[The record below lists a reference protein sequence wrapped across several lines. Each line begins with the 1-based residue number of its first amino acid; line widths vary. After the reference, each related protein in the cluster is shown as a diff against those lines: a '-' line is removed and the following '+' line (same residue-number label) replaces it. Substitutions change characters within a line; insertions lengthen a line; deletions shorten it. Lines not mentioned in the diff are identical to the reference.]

1 MTRAALGALAR
12 RLAGRVRFDV
22 PLSAC
27 TTYRIGGP
35 AAAVVEPASAADVAA
50 TLAVARDTG
59 TRWLA
64 LGLGS
69 NVLPTDRGFDGVV
82 LRVVKG
88 LDRVESGVGGDP
100 GRWRVGAGL
109 PTPLLAK
116 RTANAGF
123 AGVQRLI
130 GVPGAVGGGVCM
142 NAGAHGQEFRQVTR
156 RVQLVDAASAEAGWL
171 DAASLPWAYRS
182 SGIANAVVIAV
193 ELELTPG
200 EPDALAADIA
210 HHFRWRKEGT
220 PFDEA
225 CCGSVFRN
233 PGTGRPPAFPASPDR
248 TVTGRAGAA
257 GARWEVGSPLPTAG
271 RLIDACGLK
280 GFRIGGAEVS
290 RKHANYIV
298 NVGDA
303 TAADV
308 LAVIEAVRARV
319 LSESGVALELEVKI
333 VE

>member
-1 MTRAALGALAR
+1 MTATALGALAKR
-12 RLAGRVRFDV
+12 IRGRVRFDV
-22 PLSAC
+22 PLSTC

-35 AAAVVEPASAADVAA
+35 AAAVVEPATVGDVAA
-50 TLAVARDTG
+50 TLAFARESG

-69 NVLPTDRGFDGVV
+69 NVLVADRGFDGVV

-88 LDRVESGVGGDP
+88 LDAVETGIDGDP
-100 GRWRVGAGL
+100 ARWRVGAGL
-109 PTPLLAK
+109 PTPLLAR
-116 RTANAGF
+116 RTAQAGLS
-123 AGVQRLI
+123 GVHRLV
-130 GVPGAVGGGVCM
+130 GVPGAVGGGVFM
-142 NAGAHGQEFRQVTR
+142 NAGAHGQEFRQVVR
-156 RVQLVDAASAEAGWL
+156 RVHLVDASTAETGWL
-171 DAASLPWAYRS
+171 DAAGLPWVYRS
-182 SGIANAVVIAV
+182 SGIEDAVVVEAEIA
-193 ELELTPG
+193 LTPG
-200 EPDALAADIA
+200 EPETLAADIA
-210 HHFRWRKEGT
+210 QHFRWRKEGT

-233 PGTGRPPAFPASPDR
+233 PG
-248 TVTGRAGAA
+248 AGLVAPSA
-257 GARWEVGSPLPTAG
+257 SPLPTAG

-308 LAVIEAVRARV
+308 LAVIEAVRSRV
-319 LSESGVALELEVKI
+319 LAESGEELALEVKVI
-333 VE
+333 A